1 MRKFAKLVTD
11 NTVQGFESPIF
22 RTGCVMRKKF
32 KRKDLGCVM
41 RKKFKRKDLG
51 KKVAY
56 LMCPKNCRAVY
67 REYMREHNIPFIER
81 YVNGKFEFILP
92 RKYRPHAWKLNFPE

>member
-1 MRKFAKLVTD
+1 MRKFAKLVTG

-22 RTGCVMRKKF
+22 RT
-32 KRKDLGCVM
+32 GCVM